1 VSEPAADSVYTRLV
15 AHLRAAGVEFREV
28 QHEPTLTSE
37 DSARARGEP
46 LGVGAKALVL
56 KCDGVFRLVVLPA
69 DRKLATKLLKAAL
82 GVKDVRFASREEL
95 LALTGLVPGSVP
107 PFGEP
112 ILPLPLFA
120 DVDVGVRFPR
130 VAFNAGDLCRS
141 VVMTAADWERLARPM
156 RIACVETEPGT

>member
-1 VSEPAADSVYTRLV
+1 VSEPATESVYARLV
-15 AHLRAAGVEFREV
+15 AHLRAAGVEFREIE
-28 QHEPTLTSE
+28 HEPTLTSE

-56 KCDGVFRLVVLPA
+56 KCDGAFRLFVLPA
-69 DRKLATKLLKAAL
+69 DRKLNTKLLRRGLA
-82 GVKDVRFASREEL
+82 VKDIRFATPDEL
-95 LALTGLVPGSVP
+95 RDQTGLVPGSVP

-130 VAFNAGDLCRS
+130 VAFNAGDLRRS
-141 VVMTAADWERLARPM
+141 IVMAAADWERVARPT
-156 RIACVETEPGT
+156 RIAGAE